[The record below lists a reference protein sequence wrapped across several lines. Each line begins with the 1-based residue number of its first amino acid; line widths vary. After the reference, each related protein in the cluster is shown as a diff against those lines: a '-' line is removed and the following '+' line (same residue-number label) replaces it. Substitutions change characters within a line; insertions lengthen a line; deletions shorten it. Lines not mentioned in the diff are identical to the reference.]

1 MAAKAGDNPDSLMTL
16 ATVFCL
22 RNLRKTMCYQGFRN
36 KLCLRSDIFLP
47 SEICDKLVNTYMEL
61 VHTDSNFEPEES
73 FFQLFSDPRST
84 RLTRVQLRE
93 DFVRDRD
100 LEAIRKQDLIE
111 LHLTYCNS
119 LSSRSLKTLTCFR
132 ETLVSLC
139 LFGCSHIFYRKGGAP
154 LACNE
159 DTDEEE
165 DESPASRQA
174 LETDFNFQG
183 FNRLRL
189 LNLGGLPDEVDAE
202 TLLKPLKS
210 LTSLDLSNVQ
220 LMGTTF
226 LTQWKDRLAS
236 LVLYNVDLSDELVST
251 VVEIVNLRHLD
262 ISRESRRTSKFKM
275 TRKILTAIVQR
286 LVNLVSLDIS
296 GHVMLDNCTVPH
308 FEEAMGRPSIEP
320 CKSSIYPF
328 QELKRPLQFL
338 GLHDTTLCNVTHIPA
353 YKVTGSKNE
362 DQVLNAI
369 EAYTEFRPELAH
381 RAINQLFDIARI
393 QHCSQ
398 LLRALQLVIAALKCH
413 KYDKSIQV
421 TGSAALFY
429 LTNTEYRSDQ
439 SVRLRREVIQVV
451 LNGMEQYQEVT
462 VQRNCCLTLCN
473 FSIPEELEFQ
483 YSRVNQL
490 LLKILEPARQDESI
504 QRIAVH
510 LCNALVCQVDN
521 HHKEAVGKMG
531 FVKTMLNLIQKKLQ
545 DRMCDQVMEFS
556 WSALWNITDET
567 PDNCQ
572 MFLNCRGMSLFLECL
587 QEFPDKQ
594 ELHRN
599 MLGLLGNVAEV
610 KALRPQLLTP
620 QFITVFSNL
629 LDSKADGIEVSYNAC
644 GVLSHIMFDGPEVW
658 SMEEPLRDTVMD
670 KMWDAIQSWDVSSR
684 RNINYRSFEPILR
697 LLPQSISPVS
707 QHWATWAL
715 YNLVSVY
722 PTKYCPL
729 LIKEGGISLL
739 EKVLELESSQ
749 PETKDMASKVMEQC
763 ENFKEDPM
771 ETNHGQED
779 SDFASQFTEERLGQ
793 AEKTELDP
801 HLENLIT
808 RADGTKNWT
817 EKILRQTEVLLQ
829 PNPSAR
835 IEEFIYDKLDKK
847 LPSKVT
853 NAEVLGQYMLEA
865 ASEFGPGTPYG
876 HTLIT
881 VGEYQKRLGGAER
894 ELLHTS
900 ATTFLTPLRNF
911 LEGDWRTISK
921 EKRLL
926 ENRRL
931 DLDICKAR
939 LKKAKLAEAK
949 AAAAPDF
956 QETRPRNYVL
966 SASASAVR
974 VPSETNV
981 AEHELRVAQT
991 EFDRQA
997 EVTRLLLEGI
1007 SSTHLNHLRCLHDFA
1022 EAQATYYAQCHH
1034 YMQDLQR
1041 ELNRCANAVG
1051 TSLPSAAVCPNPVSS
1066 AFMSGPPSPGA
1077 TVSSSSSQRPTT
1089 LAMEQTQLPVTGTR
1103 KAKVLYDYDAHDT
1116 SELSL
1121 LADELITVYTIPGM
1135 DPDWL
1140 IGERGNEKGK
1150 VPVTYLEL
1158 LS

>member
-1 MAAKAGDNPDSLMTL
+1 MAAKAGDNPDSLMSLST
-16 ATVFCL
+16 AFCL
-22 RNLRKTMCYQGFRN
+22 RNLRKTMCYLGDRN
-36 KLCLRSDIFLP
+36 KLCLRSDVFLP

-61 VHTDSNFEPEES
+61 VNTDSNFEPQDG

-84 RLTRVQLRE
+84 RLTRVQLR
-93 DFVRDRD
+93 DFVRDKD
-100 LEAIRKQDLIE
+100 LEAIGKQDLIE

-119 LSSRSLKTLTCFR
+119 LSARSLRTLASFR
-132 ETLVSLC
+132 QTLVSLS

-154 LACNE
+154 LAFDE
-159 DTDEEE
+159 DDEEE
-165 DESPASRQA
+165 EEEEERPASRQA
-174 LETDFNFQG
+174 LDTDFSFQG

-189 LNLGGLPDEVDAE
+189 LNLGGLPEEVDPE
-202 TLLKPLKS
+202 TLLKPLPA

-220 LMGTTF
+220 LPRSAF
-226 LTQWKDRLAS
+226 LAQWKGRLAS
-236 LVLYNVDLSDELVST
+236 LVLYNVDLSEELVNT
-251 VVEIVNLRHLD
+251 VVELSHLRHLD
-262 ISRESRRTSKFKM
+262 ISRERTSKFKM
-275 TRKILTAIVQR
+275 TRKTLSSIVQG

-296 GHVMLDNCTVPH
+296 GHILLDNCTVPH
-308 FEEAMGRPSIEP
+308 FEEALGRPSIEP

-338 GLHDTTLCNVTHIPA
+338 GLYNTTLCNVTHIPA

-483 YSRVNQL
+483 YGRVNQL
-490 LLKILEPARQDESI
+490 LLKILEPPRQDESI

-521 HHKEAVGKMG
+521 HHKEAVGRMG

-572 MFLNCRGMSLFLECL
+572 MFLNCRGMSLFLDCL
-587 QEFPDKQ
+587 KEFPDKQ

-620 QFITVFSNL
+620 QFISVFSNL

-658 SMEEPLRDTVMD
+658 AMEEPLRDKVMD
-670 KMWDAIQSWDVSSR
+670 KMMAAIQSWDVTSR

-697 LLPQSISPVS
+697 LLPQSIAPVS

-715 YNLVSVY
+715 FNLVSVY
-722 PTKYCPL
+722 PAKYCPL
-729 LIKEGGISLL
+729 LIKEGGVILL
-739 EKVLELESSQ
+739 EKVLELQTSHE
-749 PETKDMASKVMEQC
+749 ETKEMARKVMEQC

-771 ETNHGQED
+771 ET
-779 SDFASQFTEERLGQ
+779 SR
-793 AEKTELDP
+793 
-801 HLENLIT
+801 
-808 RADGTKNWT
+808 
-817 EKILRQTEVLLQ
+817 
-829 PNPSAR
+829 
-835 IEEFIYDKLDKK
+835 
-847 LPSKVT
+847 
-853 NAEVLGQYMLEA
+853 
-865 ASEFGPGTPYG
+865 
-876 HTLIT
+876 
-881 VGEYQKRLGGAER
+881 
-894 ELLHTS
+894 
-900 ATTFLTPLRNF
+900 
-911 LEGDWRTISK
+911 
-921 EKRLL
+921 
-926 ENRRL
+926 
-931 DLDICKAR
+931 
-939 LKKAKLAEAK
+939 
-949 AAAAPDF
+949 
-956 QETRPRNYVL
+956 
-966 SASASAVR
+966 
-974 VPSETNV
+974 
-981 AEHELRVAQT
+981 
-991 EFDRQA
+991 
-997 EVTRLLLEGI
+997 
-1007 SSTHLNHLRCLHDFA
+1007 
-1022 EAQATYYAQCHH
+1022 
-1034 YMQDLQR
+1034 
-1041 ELNRCANAVG
+1041 
-1051 TSLPSAAVCPNPVSS
+1051 
-1066 AFMSGPPSPGA
+1066 
-1077 TVSSSSSQRPTT
+1077 
-1089 LAMEQTQLPVTGTR
+1089 
-1103 KAKVLYDYDAHDT
+1103 
-1116 SELSL
+1116 
-1121 LADELITVYTIPGM
+1121 
-1135 DPDWL
+1135 
-1140 IGERGNEKGK
+1140 
-1150 VPVTYLEL
+1150 
-1158 LS
+1158 

>member
-1 MAAKAGDNPDSLMTL
+1 MGNFALAKAK
-16 ATVFCL
+16 ATCTELVKK
-22 RNLRKTMCYQGFRN
+22 RNTMCYQGLRN

-61 VHTDSNFEPEES
+61 VHTNSNFDSEES

-93 DFVRDRD
+93 DFVHDRD

-111 LHLTYCNS
+111 LHLIYCNN
-119 LSSRSLKTLTCFR
+119 LSSRSLKTLICFR

-139 LFGCSHIFYRKGGAP
+139 LFNCSNLFYKKGGAP
-154 LACNE
+154 LACNDESE
-159 DTDEEE
+159 D
-165 DESPASRQA
+165 SPASRQA
-174 LETDFNFQG
+174 LETDFNFEG

-189 LNLGGLPDEVDAE
+189 LNLGGLSEEVDVE
-202 TLLKPLKS
+202 TLLRPLKS

-220 LMGTTF
+220 LQGTAF
-226 LTQWKDRLAS
+226 LGQWKDRLAF
-236 LVLYNVDLSDELVST
+236 LVLYNVDLSEELLNT
-251 VVEIVNLRHLD
+251 VLELVNLRHLD
-262 ISRESRRTSKFKM
+262 ISQTDP
-275 TRKILTAIVQR
+275 LG
-286 LVNLVSLDIS
+286 SLDIS
-296 GHVMLDNCTVPH
+296 GHIMLDNCTVPH

-338 GLHDTTLCNVTHIPA
+338 GLYDTTLCNVTHIPA

-369 EAYTEFRPELAH
+369 EAYTEYRPELAH

-421 TGSAALFY
+421 T
-429 LTNTEYRSDQ
+429 EYRSDQ
-439 SVRLRREVIQVV
+439 SVRLRREVIEVV

-531 FVKTMLNLIQKKLQ
+531 FVKTMLNLIQKKLH

-644 GVLSHIMFDGPEVW
+644 GVLSHIMFDGPDVW
-658 SMEEPLRDTVMD
+658 SMDEPLRETVMD
-670 KMWDAIQSWDVSSR
+670 KMWRPSRVGTVSSR

-697 LLPQSISPVS
+697 LLPQTISPVS

-722 PTKYCPL
+722 PSKYCPL

-739 EKVLELESSQ
+739 ERVLDLESSH
-749 PETKDMASKVMEQC
+749 PETKDMARKVMEQC

-771 ETNHGQED
+771 ETNHGQE
-779 SDFASQFTEERLGQ
+779 
-793 AEKTELDP
+793 
-801 HLENLIT
+801 
-808 RADGTKNWT
+808 
-817 EKILRQTEVLLQ
+817 V
-829 PNPSAR
+829 
-835 IEEFIYDKLDKK
+835 
-847 LPSKVT
+847 
-853 NAEVLGQYMLEA
+853 
-865 ASEFGPGTPYG
+865 
-876 HTLIT
+876 
-881 VGEYQKRLGGAER
+881 
-894 ELLHTS
+894 
-900 ATTFLTPLRNF
+900 
-911 LEGDWRTISK
+911 
-921 EKRLL
+921 
-926 ENRRL
+926 
-931 DLDICKAR
+931 
-939 LKKAKLAEAK
+939 
-949 AAAAPDF
+949 
-956 QETRPRNYVL
+956 NY
-966 SASASAVR
+966 
-974 VPSETNV
+974 E
-981 AEHELRVAQT
+981 
-991 EFDRQA
+991 
-997 EVTRLLLEGI
+997 
-1007 SSTHLNHLRCLHDFA
+1007 
-1022 EAQATYYAQCHH
+1022 
-1034 YMQDLQR
+1034 QR
-1041 ELNRCANAVG
+1041 G
-1051 TSLPSAAVCPNPVSS
+1051 
-1066 AFMSGPPSPGA
+1066 
-1077 TVSSSSSQRPTT
+1077 
-1089 LAMEQTQLPVTGTR
+1089 
-1103 KAKVLYDYDAHDT
+1103 
-1116 SELSL
+1116 
-1121 LADELITVYTIPGM
+1121 
-1135 DPDWL
+1135 
-1140 IGERGNEKGK
+1140 
-1150 VPVTYLEL
+1150 
-1158 LS
+1158 

>member
-16 ATVFCL
+16 ATEFCL
-22 RNLRKTMCYQGFRN
+22 KNLRNTMCYQGFKN

-61 VHTDSNFEPEES
+61 VHTNSNFEPEES
-73 FFQLFSDPRST
+73 FFQLFADPRST

-111 LHLTYCNS
+111 LHLIYCNN
-119 LSSRSLKTLTCFR
+119 LSSRSLKTLICFR

-139 LFGCSHIFYRKGGAP
+139 LFSCSNLFYKKGGAP
-154 LACNE
+154 LACNDDSE
-159 DTDEEE
+159 D
-165 DESPASRQA
+165 SPASRQA
-174 LETDFNFQG
+174 LETDFNFEG

-189 LNLGGLPDEVDAE
+189 LNLGGLSEEVDAE
-202 TLLKPLKS
+202 VLLRPLKS

-220 LMGTTF
+220 LQGTTF
-226 LTQWKDRLAS
+226 LTQWKDRLTS
-236 LVLYNVDLSDELVST
+236 LVLYNVDLSDELVNN
-251 VVEIVNLRHLD
+251 VLELVNLRHLD
-262 ISRESRRTSKFKM
+262 ISRESRKV
-275 TRKILTAIVQR
+275 TRFQMIGKILVALVQR
-286 LVNLVSLDIS
+286 LIHLVSLDIS
-296 GHVMLDNCTVPH
+296 GHIMLDNCTVPH
-308 FEEAMGRPSIEP
+308 VEEAMGRPSIEP
-320 CKSSIYPF
+320 CKSSIIPF

-338 GLHDTTLCNVTHIPA
+338 GLYDTTLCNVTHIPA

-393 QHCSQ
+393 QHCGQ

-413 KYDKSIQV
+413 KFDKSIQV

-439 SVRLRREVIQVV
+439 SVRLRREVIEVV

-531 FVKTMLNLIQKKLQ
+531 FVKTMLNLIQKKLH

-658 SMEEPLRDTVMD
+658 SMDEPLRETVMD
-670 KMWDAIQSWDVSSR
+670 KMWEAIQSWDVSSR

-722 PTKYCPL
+722 PSKYCPL
-729 LIKEGGISLL
+729 LIKEGGIDLL
-739 EKVLELESSQ
+739 EKVLELESSHH
-749 PETKDMASKVMEQC
+749 ETKEMARKVMEQC

-771 ETNHGQED
+771 ETNHGQE
-779 SDFASQFTEERLGQ
+779 
-793 AEKTELDP
+793 
-801 HLENLIT
+801 
-808 RADGTKNWT
+808 
-817 EKILRQTEVLLQ
+817 V
-829 PNPSAR
+829 
-835 IEEFIYDKLDKK
+835 
-847 LPSKVT
+847 
-853 NAEVLGQYMLEA
+853 
-865 ASEFGPGTPYG
+865 
-876 HTLIT
+876 
-881 VGEYQKRLGGAER
+881 
-894 ELLHTS
+894 
-900 ATTFLTPLRNF
+900 NF
-911 LEGDWRTISK
+911 E
-921 EKRLL
+921 
-926 ENRRL
+926 
-931 DLDICKAR
+931 
-939 LKKAKLAEAK
+939 
-949 AAAAPDF
+949 
-956 QETRPRNYVL
+956 
-966 SASASAVR
+966 
-974 VPSETNV
+974 
-981 AEHELRVAQT
+981 
-991 EFDRQA
+991 
-997 EVTRLLLEGI
+997 
-1007 SSTHLNHLRCLHDFA
+1007 
-1022 EAQATYYAQCHH
+1022 
-1034 YMQDLQR
+1034 QR
-1041 ELNRCANAVG
+1041 G
-1051 TSLPSAAVCPNPVSS
+1051 
-1066 AFMSGPPSPGA
+1066 
-1077 TVSSSSSQRPTT
+1077 
-1089 LAMEQTQLPVTGTR
+1089 
-1103 KAKVLYDYDAHDT
+1103 
-1116 SELSL
+1116 
-1121 LADELITVYTIPGM
+1121 
-1135 DPDWL
+1135 
-1140 IGERGNEKGK
+1140 
-1150 VPVTYLEL
+1150 
-1158 LS
+1158 

>member
-61 VHTDSNFEPEES
+61 VHTDSNFEPVES
-73 FFQLFSDPRST
+73 FFQLFSDPRTT

-111 LHLTYCNS
+111 LHLTYCNN

-139 LFGCSHIFYRKGGAP
+139 LFGCNHIFYRNAGAP

-159 DTDEEE
+159 DTEDEEE
-165 DESPASRQA
+165 SPA

-189 LNLGGLPDEVDAE
+189 LNLGGLPEEVNAE

-220 LMGTTF
+220 LLGTTF

-236 LVLYNVDLSDELVST
+236 LVLYNVDLSEELVNT
-251 VVEIVNLRHLD
+251 MFELVNLRHLD
-262 ISRESRRTSKFKM
+262 ISRESRRSSKFKM
-275 TRKILTAIVQR
+275 TRKTLTAIVQR
-286 LVNLVSLDIS
+286 LLNLVSLDIS
-296 GHVMLDNCTVPH
+296 GHIMLDNCTVPH
-308 FEEAMGRPSIEP
+308 FEEAMGRPRWVTCKAYTRFYKCQIYMNLSI
-320 CKSSIYPF
+320 SY
-328 QELKRPLQFL
+328 
-338 GLHDTTLCNVTHIPA
+338 
-353 YKVTGSKNE
+353 VTGSKNE

-393 QHCSQ
+393 QHCNQ

-429 LTNTEYRSDQ
+429 LTNTDYRSDQ

-572 MFLNCRGMSLFLECL
+572 MFLNCRGMSLFLDCL

-610 KALRPQLLTP
+610 KVLRPQLLTP

-658 SMEEPLRDTVMD
+658 SMEEPRREIVMK

-722 PTKYCPL
+722 PSKYCPL
-729 LIKEGGISLL
+729 LIKEGGVNLL

-749 PETKDMASKVMEQC
+749 PETKDMARKVMEQC

-771 ETNHGQED
+771 ETNHAQEVNYGQ
-779 SDFASQFTEERLGQ
+779 
-793 AEKTELDP
+793 
-801 HLENLIT
+801 
-808 RADGTKNWT
+808 
-817 EKILRQTEVLLQ
+817 
-829 PNPSAR
+829 
-835 IEEFIYDKLDKK
+835 
-847 LPSKVT
+847 
-853 NAEVLGQYMLEA
+853 
-865 ASEFGPGTPYG
+865 
-876 HTLIT
+876 
-881 VGEYQKRLGGAER
+881 
-894 ELLHTS
+894 
-900 ATTFLTPLRNF
+900 
-911 LEGDWRTISK
+911 
-921 EKRLL
+921 
-926 ENRRL
+926 
-931 DLDICKAR
+931 
-939 LKKAKLAEAK
+939 
-949 AAAAPDF
+949 
-956 QETRPRNYVL
+956 
-966 SASASAVR
+966 
-974 VPSETNV
+974 
-981 AEHELRVAQT
+981 
-991 EFDRQA
+991 
-997 EVTRLLLEGI
+997 
-1007 SSTHLNHLRCLHDFA
+1007 
-1022 EAQATYYAQCHH
+1022 
-1034 YMQDLQR
+1034 
-1041 ELNRCANAVG
+1041 
-1051 TSLPSAAVCPNPVSS
+1051 
-1066 AFMSGPPSPGA
+1066 
-1077 TVSSSSSQRPTT
+1077 
-1089 LAMEQTQLPVTGTR
+1089 
-1103 KAKVLYDYDAHDT
+1103 
-1116 SELSL
+1116 
-1121 LADELITVYTIPGM
+1121 
-1135 DPDWL
+1135 
-1140 IGERGNEKGK
+1140 RG
-1150 VPVTYLEL
+1150 
-1158 LS
+1158 